1 MHWPFEKAS
10 SRASLWG
17 WKTSIDCPADL
28 PANDRFQCCNALR
41 AKEKLQIRARLWY
54 KVSRSERV

>member
-1 MHWPFEKAS
+1 MHWPFEKVS
-10 SRASLWG
+10 SRAGLWG
-17 WKTSIDCPADL
+17 CKTSIDGPADL

-41 AKEKLQIRARLWY
+41 GKEKLQIRARLWY